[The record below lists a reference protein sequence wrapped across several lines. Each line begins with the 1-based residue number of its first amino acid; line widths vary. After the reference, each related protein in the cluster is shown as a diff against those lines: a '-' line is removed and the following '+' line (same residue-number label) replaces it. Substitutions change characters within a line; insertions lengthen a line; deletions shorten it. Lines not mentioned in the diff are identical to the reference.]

1 MTIYADST
9 KKTDANVADY
19 SHAGRTFTSGNLE
32 LSPKTKFLYHVVFKM
47 NPFVLQGRDAA
58 KQNLSVLVKSAEL
71 PKISVQTDTLNQYN
85 RKKHTQIKVDYLPVV
100 LRFHDDSSHIIS
112 ELWRKYF
119 TYYYA
124 DSISAKQPILTYVRN
139 AMSNESI
146 NSVLGGAARF
156 GYDNGSY
163 AKFFNSIEI
172 YQMSRGNWYSYELIN
187 PIISQWTHDAL
198 DSSSSASAEQ
208 SMTVMYE
215 AINYDSGSGNPRKFG
230 NADSYDVAKS
240 PLLTN
245 PSLRQSKQP
254 GNNDTSQLATVEGQ
268 SIVGTTISIDQ
279 NTAYAN
285 NNATRAVSA
294 VPSIT
299 TTISNGINASNSP
312 QNISGIKDISFPAIA
327 SVQQITASQVTL

>member
-1 MTIYADST
+1 MSATYPIDKST
-9 KKTDANVADY
+9 AVVADY
-19 SHAGRTFTSGNLE
+19 SHAGRIFTKNNLE

-47 NPFVLQGRDAA
+47 NPFVLQARDSS

-71 PKISVQTDTLNQYN
+71 PKISIQTDTLNQYN
-85 RKKHTQIKVDYLPVV
+85 RKKHTQIKLDYLPVV
-100 LRFHDDSSHIIS
+100 IRFHDDSNHQIS

-187 PIISQWTHDAL
+187 PIISQWTHDSL
-198 DSSSSASAEQ
+198 DSSSSAPAEQ

-215 AINYDSGSGNPRKFG
+215 AINYDSGSGNPRMFG
-230 NADSYDVAKS
+230 NADSYDVVKS

-245 PSLRQSKQP
+245 PALKQSKQP
-254 GNNDTSQLATVEGQ
+254 GNNDVTQSATAVGQ
-268 SIVGTTISIDQ
+268 SNVNTASSTAQ

-285 NNATRAVSA
+285 NNPIITNSTPNRLTNTIAKGVSA
-294 VPSIT
+294 
-299 TTISNGINASNSP
+299 SNATA
-312 QNISGIKDISFPAIA
+312 NISGIKNISFPINETTVSARA
-327 SVQQITASQVTL
+327 LQVKL

>member
-1 MTIYADST
+1 MSATYPNDKST
-9 KKTDANVADY
+9 AVVADY
-19 SHAGRTFTSGNLE
+19 SHAGRVFTAGNLE

-47 NPFVLQGRDAA
+47 NPFVLQGRDFA
-58 KQNLSVLVKSAEL
+58 KENLSVLVKSAEL

-85 RKKHTQIKVDYLPVV
+85 RKKHTQVKVDYLPVV
-100 LRFHDDSSHIIS
+100 LKFHDDSSHIIS

-146 NSVLGGAARF
+146 NSILGGVARF

-187 PIISQWTHDAL
+187 PIISQWTHDSL
-198 DSSSSASAEQ
+198 DSSSSAPAEQ

-215 AINYDSGSGNPRKFG
+215 AINYDSGGGKPPKFG
-230 NADSYDVAKS
+230 NADSYDVVKS
-240 PLLTN
+240 PLLTRI
-245 PSLRQSKQP
+245 SQP
-254 GNNDTSQLATVEGQ
+254 GNNDTSQRATDEGQ
-268 SIVGTTISIDQ
+268 SIVGTDINYSQ
-279 NTAYAN
+279 NVSYAN
-285 NNATRAVSA
+285 NN
-294 VPSIT
+294 PSISASVIT
-299 TTISNGINASNSP
+299 SLTSTIENSVNTISGT
-312 QNISGIKDISFPAIA
+312 QNISGIKDINFPTNESA
-327 SVQQITASQVTL
+327 QQITASQVTL

>member
-1 MTIYADST
+1 MTTYADST
-9 KKTDANVADY
+9 KKSTAVVADY
-19 SHAGRTFTSGNLE
+19 SHAGRTFTANNLE

-100 LRFHDDSSHIIS
+100 LRFHDDSNHQIS

-187 PIISQWTHDAL
+187 PIISQWTHDSL
-198 DSSSSASAEQ
+198 DSSSSAPAEQ

-245 PSLRQSKQP
+245 PAARQSNQP
-254 GNNDTSQLATVEGQ
+254 GNNDAIQRATVEGQ
-268 SIVGTTISIDQ
+268 STVGTAINTDQ

-285 NNATRAVSA
+285 NNASIATRTVPTITSTIANSA
-294 VPSIT
+294 VAT
-299 TTISNGINASNSP
+299 AATENV
-312 QNISGIKDISFPAIA
+312 SGIKNINFPSNEATQEIK
-327 SVQQITASQVTL
+327 ASQVTL

>member
-1 MTIYADST
+1 MPATYPNDKST
-9 KKTDANVADY
+9 AVVADY
-19 SHAGRTFTSGNLE
+19 SHAGRTFTAGNLQ

-124 DSISAKQPILTYVRN
+124 DSISAKKPILTYVRN

-187 PIISQWTHDAL
+187 PIISNWTHDSL
-198 DSSSSASAEQ
+198 DSSSSAPAEQ

-215 AINYDSGSGNPRKFG
+215 AINYDSGSGKPRKFG
-230 NADSYDVAKS
+230 NADSYDVVRS
-240 PLLTN
+240 PLLT
-245 PSLRQSKQP
+245 RSKL
-254 GNNDTSQLATVEGQ
+254 GNNDTTQLATVEGQ
-268 SIVGTTISIDQ
+268 SIVGTPVNASQ

-285 NNATRAVSA
+285 NNASLATRTVPTITATIANSA
-294 VPSIT
+294 VAT
-299 TTISNGINASNSP
+299 AAT
-312 QNISGIKDISFPAIA
+312 QNISGIKNINFPSNEAT
-327 SVQQITASQVTL
+327 QQTKASQVTL

>member
-1 MTIYADST
+1 MPATYPNDKST
-9 KKTDANVADY
+9 AVIADY
-19 SHAGRTFTSGNLE
+19 SHAGRAFTAGNLQ

-58 KQNLSVLVKSAEL
+58 KQNLSILVKSAEL

-124 DSISAKQPILTYVRN
+124 DSISAKKPILTYVRN

-187 PIISQWTHDAL
+187 PIISQWTHDSL
-198 DSSSSASAEQ
+198 DSSSSAPAEQ

-215 AINYDSGSGNPRKFG
+215 AINYDSGSGKPRKFG
-230 NADSYDVAKS
+230 NADSYDVVKS
-240 PLLTN
+240 PLLT
-245 PSLRQSKQP
+245 RSKQP
-254 GNNDTSQLATVEGQ
+254 GNNDVTQFATVEGQ
-268 SIVGTTISIDQ
+268 SIVGTPVSTDQ
-279 NTAYAN
+279 NTTYAN
-285 NNATRAVSA
+285 NNAPLAART
-294 VPSIT
+294 VPTIT
-299 TTISNGINASNSP
+299 TTIANSAVATAAT
-312 QNISGIKDISFPAIA
+312 QNVSGIKNINFPSNEAT
-327 SVQQITASQVTL
+327 QQTKASQVTL

>member
-1 MTIYADST
+1 MPATYPNDKST
-9 KKTDANVADY
+9 AVVADY
-19 SHAGRTFTSGNLE
+19 SHAGRTFTANNLE

-100 LRFHDDSSHIIS
+100 LRFHDDSNHQIS

-187 PIISQWTHDAL
+187 PIISQWTHDSL
-198 DSSSSASAEQ
+198 DSSNSAPAEQ

-215 AINYDSGSGNPRKFG
+215 AVNYRSGSGNPRKFG
-230 NADSYDVAKS
+230 NADSYDVVKS
-240 PLLTN
+240 PLLT
-245 PSLRQSKQP
+245 RSKQA
-254 GNNDTSQLATVEGQ
+254 GNNDVTQRATVEGQ
-268 SIVGTTISIDQ
+268 SIEGTAISASQ

-285 NNATRAVSA
+285 NNASIATRTVPTITATIANSA
-294 VPSIT
+294 VAT
-299 TTISNGINASNSP
+299 AAT
-312 QNISGIKDISFPAIA
+312 QNVSGIKNINFPSNEAT
-327 SVQQITASQVTL
+327 QQITASQVTL

>member
-1 MTIYADST
+1 MPATYPTDKST
-9 KKTDANVADY
+9 AVVADY
-19 SHAGRTFTSGNLE
+19 SHAGRTFTANNLE

-100 LRFHDDSSHIIS
+100 LRFHDDSNHQIA

-187 PIISQWTHDAL
+187 PIISQWTHDSL
-198 DSSSSASAEQ
+198 DSSSSAPAEQ

-215 AINYDSGSGNPRKFG
+215 AINYDSGSGKPRKFG
-230 NADSYDVAKS
+230 NADSYDVVRS
-240 PLLTN
+240 PLLT
-245 PSLRQSKQP
+245 RSKQP
-254 GNNDTSQLATVEGQ
+254 GNNDVTQRATVEGQ
-268 SIVGTTISIDQ
+268 SIVGTAISASQ

-285 NNATRAVSA
+285 NNASLATRT

-299 TTISNGINASNSP
+299 ATIANSAVATSTTENV
-312 QNISGIKDISFPAIA
+312 SGIKNINFPSNEAT
-327 SVQQITASQVTL
+327 QQIKASQVTL